1 MSDKELVITIKTFFG
16 LEEVLADEI
25 REMGFENVEILNRAV
40 QVQGDW
46 KDVYTLN
53 LNCRCALS
61 VLVKLSSFRIN
72 EEKDLY
78 KHASRIKWTEL
89 FDIKKTFAVRGVIN
103 STIFRNSQ
111 LPMLIV
117 KDAIVDQFR
126 DQYDERPNIETKAP
140 QLLFDLYI
148 NENDCILSVNTSGM
162 PLFHRG
168 YREATGLAPLNEVV
182 AAGLVRLSG
191 WDKKAPLIDPFVGS
205 GTILIE
211 AALMAAGIPAT
222 LERNHYAFKNLKN
235 FDASVWNEM
244 YDGAKRNASKF
255 ENAIIGSD
263 ISDEMITKARRNART
278 FSIGRFIEFQNK
290 SFEELINL
298 GHKGVMITN
307 PPYGERF
314 DVNVEE
320 LYSKLGT
327 WMKTELEGWDCWII
341 SSSEEGM
348 NSIGLKSSRRIK
360 LFNGDIQCSFRKFEM
375 YKGTKKLHKLEGYVP
390 FEDQNEDIAVDET
403 TTENE

>member
-1 MSDKELVITIKTFFG
+1 MSDKDLVITIKTFFG
-16 LEEVLADEI
+16 LEEVLAAEI
-25 REMGFENVEILNRAV
+25 KELGFDDIQILNRAV
-40 QVQGDW
+40 QVQGSW
-46 KDVYTLN
+46 KDVYNLN

-78 KHASRIKWTEL
+78 KHASKIKWTEL
-89 FDIKKTFAVRGVIN
+89 FDIKKTFAIRGVVN

-126 DQYDERPNIETKAP
+126 DKYDERPNIETKAP

-148 NENDCILSVNTSGM
+148 NENDVIISVNTSGL

-182 AAGLVRLSG
+182 AAGLIRLSG
-191 WDKKAPLIDPFVGS
+191 WDLKAPLIDPFVGS
-205 GTILIE
+205 GTIIIE

-222 LERNHYAFKNLKN
+222 LERTHYAFKNLKD
-235 FDASVWNEM
+235 FDADAWNTL
-244 YDGAKRNASKF
+244 YDGAKRNAAKF

-278 FSIGRFIEFQNK
+278 FSVGRFIDFQNK
-290 SFEELINL
+290 SFEQMINL
-298 GHKGVMITN
+298 GEKGVVITN

-360 LFNGDIQCSFRKFEM
+360 LYNGDIACSFRKFEM
-375 YKGTKKLHKLEGYVP
+375 YKGTKKLHKIGEFEARETMNLE
-390 FEDQNEDIAVDET
+390 EEEENQN
-403 TTENE
+403 